1 MEPYDVAM
9 VKEETPG
16 KYQLRA
22 VLPGSRRP
30 LIESYASLDGVAARR
45 AALEQAGYNVLVTF
59 LEGELLQL
67 EGHRRARGADRLRD
81 PETDL

>member
-9 VKEETPG
+9 VKEGTPG

-45 AALEQAGYNVLVTF
+45 TALEQAGYNVLVTF